1 MRGLSIQQGPWLGFK
16 SGGGGVDALLAGQ
29 ATGCC
34 DRVEDW
40 LRAGPAAVFWHS
52 LHILDAGTAGPA
64 QAVWPARGNCG
75 TQKWNVDHSH
85 RSEIRSLLCDTSN
98 IIYIDQLLLRKLPRQ
113 ANTCNNM

>member
-16 SGGGGVDALLAGQ
+16 SGGCGVDALLAGQ

-40 LRAGPAAVFWHS
+40 LGAGPAAVFWHS

-75 TQKWNVDHSH
+75 TQNWNVDHSH

-98 IIYIDQLLLRKLPRQ
+98 IIYIDQSQSTGSAAPAQKV
-113 ANTCNNM
+113 A